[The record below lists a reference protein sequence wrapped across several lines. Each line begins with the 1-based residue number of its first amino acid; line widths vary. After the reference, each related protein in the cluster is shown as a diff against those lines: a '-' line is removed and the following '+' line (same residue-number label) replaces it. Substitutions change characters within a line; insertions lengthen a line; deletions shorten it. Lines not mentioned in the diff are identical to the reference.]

1 MTTKFSRSLLA
12 KARLHCHQNLD
23 TRNIAFRFYF
33 NANTT
38 IQRRA
43 RPSRQGFRC
52 FSSSSDARYCPDNEI
67 HDSMAAT
74 NLTPDI
80 NHTSIAGVSDEP
92 GAWASLSLL
101 ATQSQSHAQAHVL
114 SEELAWYNINSYVM
128 DLVHFT
134 HDVTG
139 LSYASSIAA
148 ITVGIRLFII
158 LPFGIMSLRTDP
170 TIEEDIKRLKQ
181 KIETTKNT
189 TMRNALIDQQKE
201 LSQRAKKQNRVR
213 IGMPIASLG
222 TFLLMWSGLR
232 YMAVYYPQDL
242 AAGGMLWFVDLTQ
255 RDPLIFL
262 PVLSTITFYLM
273 GEVNADQLG
282 KPTKELSPKW
292 RMFWRTF
299 RATAL
304 LFLWDAP
311 AAIFCYWLPNSTMSL
326 AQAVILSQPPV
337 RSALGIAS
345 EEEIRRVKK
354 ANAIEFV
361 DESPVNQQSSRER
374 SNEKDVGVGNAQKEI
389 AQNISLRKRRKGGK
403 RKR

>member
-1 MTTKFSRSLLA
+1 
-12 KARLHCHQNLD
+12 
-23 TRNIAFRFYF
+23 
-33 NANTT
+33 
-38 IQRRA
+38 
-43 RPSRQGFRC
+43 
-52 FSSSSDARYCPDNEI
+52 
-67 HDSMAAT
+67 
-74 NLTPDI
+74 
-80 NHTSIAGVSDEP
+80 
-92 GAWASLSLL
+92 
-101 ATQSQSHAQAHVL
+101 
-114 SEELAWYNINSYVM
+114 M

-134 HDVTG
+134 HDATG

-189 TMRNALIDQQKE
+189 TVRNALIDHQKE

-213 IGMPIASLG
+213 VGMPIASLG

-282 KPTKELSPKW
+282 KPTRELSPKW

-337 RSALGIAS
+337 RRALGIAS

-361 DESPVNQQSSRER
+361 DESPMNQQSSSRE
-374 SNEKDVGVGNAQKEI
+374 NGVDNAQKEI